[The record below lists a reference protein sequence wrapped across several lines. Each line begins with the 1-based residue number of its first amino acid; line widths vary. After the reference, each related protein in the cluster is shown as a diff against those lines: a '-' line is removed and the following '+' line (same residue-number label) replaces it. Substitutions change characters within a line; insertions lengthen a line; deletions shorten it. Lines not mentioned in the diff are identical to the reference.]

1 MPRGDGT
8 GPNGLGSMTGRA
20 AGYCNGYSVPGFINP
35 GFGCGFGRGGGR
47 GFHRGFWA
55 TGIPGWA
62 RFPKFAA
69 AVPSMPAYASMREA
83 FYPAD
88 GLDPATEA
96 RMLTGQ
102 IEMMEQSLK
111 NAKER
116 LNELQKSGE

>member
-1 MPRGDGT
+1 MMPRGDGT
-8 GPNGLGSMTGRA
+8 GPMGLGPMTGRG
-20 AGYCNGYSVPGFINP
+20 AGYCSGYSVPGFMNP
-35 GFGCGFGRGGGR
+35 AFGFGFGRGGGR
-47 GFHRGFWA
+47 GFRHWFWA

-62 RFPKFAA
+62 RFPGFAP
-69 AVPSMPAYASMREA
+69 AVPPMPAYQA
-83 FYPAD
+83 FYPAG
-88 GLDPATEA
+88 GLDPAAEA